1 MLLWGIGIFPFLSPY
16 FEMFIGFRGKS
27 KVGCQNLEGTD
38 CLRCKGSFHFSGRI
52 GRVEKVLGWGAIS
65 LVPHEC
71 VSGSV
76 TVLGRRVLSR

>member
-1 MLLWGIGIFPFLSPY
+1 MLLWGIGISPFLSPY
-16 FEMFIGFRGKS
+16 FEMFFGFRGKS
-27 KVGCQNLEGTD
+27 KVEGTD
-38 CLRCKGSFHFSGRI
+38 CLRCKGSFHFSGSI

-71 VSGSV
+71 ISGSV